1 MNFKDLMK
9 KTLLREIFR
18 NESRPRKPNGQ
29 LQWAIL
35 VVDETSMKI
44 LQSCMQTHEL
54 TAENIASFE
63 MIESKVRI
71 PTNMHAIYFLTPVSN
86 KNHFQ
91 IIFFNIKT
99 NIIVVNF
106 FAQKRNKFWVN
117 SLTFIKSA

>member
-1 MNFKDLMK
+1 MK

-18 NESRPRKPNGQ
+18 NESRPRKSNGQ

-71 PTNMHAIYFLTPVSN
+71 PTNMHAIYFLTPVSTN
-86 KNHFQ
+86 YL
-91 IIFFNIKT
+91 IKLFVKVT
-99 NIIVVNF
+99 LSIVIQYPKLV
-106 FAQKRNKFWVN
+106 
-117 SLTFIKSA
+117 

>member
-18 NESRPRKPNGQ
+18 NESRPRKSNGQ

-71 PTNMHAIYFLTPVSN
+71 PTNMHAIYFLTPVST

-91 IIFFNIKT
+91 IMFIFTIKT
-99 NIIVVNF
+99 NIIVVILF
-106 FAQKRNKFWVN
+106 FLLKKETKFG
-117 SLTFIKSA
+117 LIL

>member
-1 MNFKDLMK
+1 MKFKDLMK

-18 NESRPRKPNGQ
+18 NESRPRKSNGQ

-71 PTNMHAIYFLTPVSN
+71 PTNMHAIYFLTPVST

-91 IIFFNIKT
+91 IIFIFNIKT
-99 NIIVVNF
+99 NICNCRYFIF
-106 FAQKRNKFWVN
+106 LLKKETKFG
-117 SLTFIKSA
+117 LIL

>member
-44 LQSCMQTHEL
+44 LQSCMHTHEL

-71 PTNMHAIYFLTPVSN
+71 PTNMHAIYFLTPVST
-86 KNHFQ
+86 KNYFQ
-91 IIFFNIKT
+91 IIFFNIKI
-99 NIIVVNF
+99 NLELSRYFCISKPI
-106 FAQKRNKFWVN
+106 
-117 SLTFIKSA
+117 LG

>member
-1 MNFKDLMK
+1 MKSLKDLMK

-71 PTNMHAIYFLTPVSN
+71 PTNMHAIYFLTPVSTDYL
-86 KNHFQ
+86 
-91 IIFFNIKT
+91 IKLFVKVT
-99 NIIVVNF
+99 LSIVIQYPKLV
-106 FAQKRNKFWVN
+106 
-117 SLTFIKSA
+117 

>member
-71 PTNMHAIYFLTPVSN
+71 PTNMHAIYFLTPVST
-86 KNHFQ
+86 KKYFQ

-99 NIIVVNF
+99 NKIVANF
-106 FAQKRNKFWVN
+106 FAPKVNKIFG
-117 SLTFIKSA
+117 LIL